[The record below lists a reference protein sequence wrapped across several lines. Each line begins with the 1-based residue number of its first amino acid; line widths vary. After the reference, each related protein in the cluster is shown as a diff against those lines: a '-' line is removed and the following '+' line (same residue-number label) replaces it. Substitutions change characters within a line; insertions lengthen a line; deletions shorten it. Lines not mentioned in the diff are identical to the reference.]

1 LKVAGNLLLGLY
13 RSWPSEDRASDLSPC
28 LTGRTDPSLRFSLS
42 RFVKE
47 KEEGMGFGWNREI
60 RERYVFV
67 RELKRGGKKGEGELL
82 EQRCLRKRKR
92 RGRKGEGK
100 TKEEEKRKRGCRP
113 KWREREKKRK
123 ERGRDKVM
131 CHHVSSWEKMRQ
143 SSL

>member
-1 LKVAGNLLLGLY
+1 
-13 RSWPSEDRASDLSPC
+13 
-28 LTGRTDPSLRFSLS
+28 
-42 RFVKE
+42 
-47 KEEGMGFGWNREI
+47 
-60 RERYVFV
+60 VFV

-143 SSL
+143 SSPSQSGVDTWQWRVTFYLKTQTFINCIRTPLY